1 MKRIDDLLTKDYSK
15 YLSSDGSVENEYV
28 QILNYIRRVRNEKD
42 DGEKN
47 DKRVD

>member
-28 QILNYIRRVRNEKD
+28 QIFLDSIQRLRNEKD
-42 DGEKN
+42 DGEK
-47 DKRVD
+47 K